1 MRRPRLALDAP
12 EALAFLAEA
21 PYVSL
26 AWVTPEGQPGLRTV
40 HTALLP
46 GPTVVFHGSAL
57 GEKQSLLGRPVCLQ
71 AEEVLATIPST
82 FTDPERACPAT
93 TYYRS
98 VQAEGVA
105 EVVEDPTEKA
115 RALEALMGRFQPAG
129 GHRPIDA
136 EHPLYAQAV
145 RTVQVVA
152 VRLTQLQGK
161 SNLGQAKPLEVR
173 RAVLEGL
180 WRRGLPRD
188 PEVIERL
195 RAATPH
201 DPAPPRFF
209 APAGVTLHVW
219 APPAD
224 AALAAAA
231 LADAYW
237 NVGLSQAAL
246 TAAHRAAD
254 AWVVGRDAEGLC
266 ATARAISDD
275 AKHAWIYDV
284 WVHPR
289 ARGRGVATALLS
301 LLLEH
306 PRVRGAA
313 RVHLGTKDA
322 QAVYRKLGFEELPVT
337 RFSHMQRPGLEHA
350 DGLSPVR

>member
-1 MRRPRLALDAP
+1 
-12 EALAFLAEA
+12 
-21 PYVSL
+21 
-26 AWVTPEGQPGLRTV
+26 LRTV

-105 EVVEDPTEKA
+105 EVVEDPAEKA

-224 AALAAAA
+224 AELAAAA

-246 TAAHRAAD
+246 TVAHRAAD

-289 ARGRGVATALLS
+289 ARGRGGGHRAAEPLVGAPAGAGRGQGPPGDQGRAGGLS
-301 LLLEH
+301 QAGF
-306 PRVRGAA
+306 RGAPGDPLQPHAAAGPGA
-313 RVHLGTKDA
+313 RGPLG
-322 QAVYRKLGFEELPVT
+322 
-337 RFSHMQRPGLEHA
+337 
-350 DGLSPVR
+350 